1 MSKKILITREIPQV
15 GIDMLKAK
23 GYAVTVCP
31 GKAGDAPLPHA
42 KLISY
47 LKKTPYDG
55 VISLLTDPINAKTLD
70 AAPSVKIFANYAA
83 GFNNID
89 LAETKKRG
97 VIATNTPGVSS
108 VAVAEHAVAL
118 MFALTTRLVEAD
130 AFTKKGKYKG
140 WSPMSFIGSD
150 MTGKTIG
157 LIGVGS
163 IGYEVARMLVTGFG
177 VSIVYYDVVP
187 NQKIE
192 SAFGAQR
199 CDRVEDVLQRA
210 DIVSLHVPL
219 LDSTHHLIN
228 ERSLKMMKP
237 TAFLVNTSRG
247 PVVDEK
253 ALVGALKNGTIAGA
267 ALDVFENEPKL
278 APGLAKLANV
288 VLTPHIASAREHAR
302 NEMARIAATNVIEVL
317 EGRQPQ
323 NRVNP

>member
-1 MSKKILITREIPQV
+1 MSKKILITREIPKI
-15 GIDMLKAK
+15 GIDMLKK
-23 GYAVTVCP
+23 QGYQVTVCP
-31 GKAGDAPLPHA
+31 GKAGDVPLSHA

-47 LKKTPYDG
+47 LKKIPYDG
-55 VISLLTDPINAKTLD
+55 VISLLTDPINNKTLD
-70 AAPSVKIFANYAA
+70 AAPTVKIFSNYAA

-89 LAETKKRG
+89 LVETKKRG
-97 VIATNTPGVSS
+97 IVATNTPGVSS
-108 VAVAEHAVAL
+108 IAVAEHAVAL

-130 AFTKKGKYKG
+130 SFTKKGKYKG
-140 WSPMSFIGSD
+140 WSPLSFIGSD

-177 VSIVYYDVVP
+177 VSILYYDVVP

-192 SAFGAQR
+192 SAYGARR
-199 CDRVEDVLQRA
+199 CTTVEEVLQRA

-219 LDSTHHLIN
+219 LDSTHHLVN
-228 ERSLKMMKP
+228 AQRLKLMKK

-247 PVVDEK
+247 PIVDEK
-253 ALVGALKNGTIAGA
+253 ALVAALKRKTIAGA

-278 APGLAKLANV
+278 APGLTKLANV

-302 NEMARIAATNVIEVL
+302 NEMARIAAQNVIDVL
-317 EGRQPQ
+317 EGRSPQ
-323 NRVNP
+323 NRVNN